1 MISTFHGLE
10 VAKRGMSTQQAAL
23 YVTGH
28 NIANANT
35 PGYSRQRV
43 NFATTNPFPSP
54 SMNRPQIPG
63 QMGTGVQATDI
74 QRIRD
79 SFIDMQYQTENSK
92 LGYWQAKSEM
102 LSQMENIMNE
112 PSDTGISS
120 VMDEF
125 WNAFQDLAVQPQ
137 NDGARRVA
145 RERGISLANT
155 INYTYDSLKAIQ
167 QDYRKEIDV
176 NQDRINSLLRQ
187 INQLNKQIGSIEPH
201 GYLPNDLYD
210 ERDNLVD
217 ELSTLVSIKIEKKP
231 SGGYEDAAQTIPKK
245 TLASANA
252 EGLYDIYLATPS
264 GSAMQDSSNP
274 SKPIKLI
281 DSLGAGGTA
290 YGIKINYEPPNNTD
304 SPVTNISFHKLKE
317 NDSGFEDNTSV
328 YNIAQLSA
336 FNTNGKLKGF
346 IEGYGYKFNATSNDL
361 TATDTE
367 VRGTYNQMLDDLDQ
381 MTYTFANHFNEVHN
395 SGWSL
400 KEIRAGQKSTL
411 NNFFDLGGAGASDFK
426 GIAGKIKVAESILSD
441 VSNIAAAAEGNI
453 LAGAFTR
460 VPDPDASINTIGNP
474 IFTGTFNPAVGWE
487 NVKKVELN
495 VKYEDGEWKYQI
507 IGENEDRSEIAHP
520 SSTTFESL
528 EAGKET
534 VEKFGVKIDISKV
547 SKKPEGAAWQASFTT
562 AEINASDK
570 AFVGNGSNALKL
582 ANVKD
587 AMLDYGVTK
596 TNVSTFYQGMIG
608 KLGDSAS
615 EANRMTYTSEVLKSS
630 VEERR
635 MSMSSVSLDEEM
647 TNMIK
652 FQHAY
657 NAAARNITLVDEM
670 LDKIINGM
678 GVVGR

>member
-63 QMGTGVQATDI
+63 QMGTGVQASDI

-79 SFIDMQYQTENSK
+79 SFIDMQFQTESSK

-155 INYTYDSLKAIQ
+155 INYTYNSLNAIQ

-217 ELSTLVSIKIEKKP
+217 ELSTLVSIKVEKRP
-231 SGGYEDAAQTIPKK
+231 SGGYEEGTTTPKK
-245 TLASANA
+245 TLASAIA
-252 EGLYDIYLATPS
+252 EGLYDIKLISPD
-264 GSAMQDSSNP
+264 GNVLKDSNN
-274 SKPIKLI
+274 KDVLLI
-281 DSLGAGGTA
+281 DSLKDGGTA
-290 YGIKINYEPPNNTD
+290 YGIKINYETPENLN
-304 SPVTNISFHKLKE
+304 SPVTNIIFSKLKE
-317 NDSGFEDNTSV
+317 NETGFADPTTQEYSFSQFSDF
-328 YNIAQLSA
+328 NI
-336 FNTNGKLKGF
+336 NGRLKGF
-346 IEGYGYKFNATSNDL
+346 IEGYGYKHQVGASP
-361 TATDTE
+361 AE
-367 VRGTYNQMLDDLDQ
+367 VKGTYNDMLADLDL
-381 MTYTFANHFNEVHN
+381 MAYTFASHFNEVHK

-400 KEIRAGQKSTL
+400 KEIQNGQK
-411 NNFFDLGGAGASDFK
+411 NGQNFFDLSGATDANFK
-426 GIAGKIKVAESILSD
+426 GIAGKIKVAEAILSD
-441 VSNIAAAAEGNI
+441 VSNIAAAAEGNV
-453 LAGAFTR
+453 LAGTFTR
-460 VPDPDASINTIGNP
+460 KDVVTATVGNP
-474 IFTGTFNPAVGWE
+474 IFTGIYETPTGWE
-487 NVKKVELN
+487 QAKNIELN
-495 VKYEDGEWKYQI
+495 VKHEGGKWFYQM
-507 IGENEDRSEIAHP
+507 IAKKEVGSQVGSVP
-520 SSTTFESL
+520 ADSTTFQEIPTPP
-528 EAGKET
+528 GT
-534 VEKFGVKIDISKV
+534 IDMHGVKIDITKV
-547 SKKPEGAAWQASFTT
+547 KTIGVGNNIWTASFK
-562 AEINASDK
+562 AEGIKSADA

-587 AMLDYGVTK
+587 AVLGYGDSQT
-596 TNVSTFYQGMIG
+596 TIQTFYQGIIG

-615 EANRMTYTSEVLKSS
+615 EANRMTYTSEVLQSS
-630 VEERR
+630 VEQRR